1 MNLSVFKLNTGVNNV
16 KRFFAISLLV
26 LTSTLSYSEDIEL
39 YVNETVKVAA
49 SKIQVLIILD
59 DSGSMNTEE
68 TVKIR
73 YNSAENYPAIANT
86 TKFSSEHLYYNKG
99 DEIPKPDNSSEP
111 DKRRFLASLNGC
123 SSAKSSL
130 ANKGFYTAHIRRYK
144 NKTKEWKNLSSE
156 SGRNISVV
164 DCEDDVLNSNTGN
177 ATDFESGFPVNYL
190 GSKNNPVYFT
200 DDIDSSDVDWSG
212 KVVTL
217 YTENYLRWY
226 YGDNTQEEQRTRMEM
241 AKESINDVITS
252 APSID
257 FGLQVFNYNFGDRS
271 SSGNGGRIVA
281 GIREM
286 TETNETTILNLVNNQ
301 VSAQG
306 STPLCETLYEASR
319 YFSGDSV
326 KYGKDDIDVD
336 SQGYKKNNPPRD
348 TSIESSGKYVSPFSG
363 CSDKVYVILI
373 TDGEPQ
379 YDHHADSSIESLS
392 TVEDGETINFS
403 GSKYSYENSAGYQQN
418 NYLAGLAEWM
428 SSRDLNTELTG
439 KQTADI
445 YTIGF
450 SEGSANAE
458 PLLKE
463 TAALGGGKYFYATD
477 SAQLTAAL
485 VGALE
490 DLEPSNDSLTSAS
503 VAANNFDRTETLNS
517 VYYAMFQPE
526 NGPRWQGNLKK
537 YKVVSSNQ
545 IGKHGNSAL
554 DLNSGQFSEDVTS
567 FWSADNAKDG
577 AAVTK
582 GGVAEMLRNKTN
594 RIIYSDIGSSDA
606 LALLT
611 QTSAETSFGGS
622 AELATALDVN
632 ENEVGTYLRWAKG
645 ENVDNIELPDG
656 SIPIMRPDVFGDP
669 LHSKPLVVNY
679 GDSIRIL
686 IGTNAGALHMFEDKG
701 DSVDESWAFMPK
713 EFFKNIKPL
722 RENYSTAEKVYGVD
736 GNITSYVEDNNGDGV
751 INGTDKVWVFFG
763 LRRGGTSYYAL
774 DISTPSSPSKLWH
787 IDASTTGFG
796 RLGQSWSQPKLG
808 YSKLNISG
816 SGNSAVAAPVLFF
829 GGGYDVV
836 NDSNT
841 TVITYAKGNAVYM
854 IDAKTGVLKWSMAPA
869 GGDTVFPGIDSIPS
883 SIAILDSDGD
893 GLTDRLYTGDTGG
906 NVWRVDMP
914 SANPADS
921 EDPWS
926 VFKLAEL
933 GGVTNTTDD
942 LRFFNEPS
950 IVRTFISETIETKVT
965 DLDGETAIFHHQ
977 EKPYDAVLIGSGD
990 RSNPLG
996 TDTNDRFFMIKDQHI
1011 KTKSFYNIV
1020 EPKKPVAQLKSDL
1033 YNYTDNPFDQ
1043 TLTLAKR
1050 NELARD
1056 VSKKSGWFIN
1066 LNLEDTGEKSTAE
1079 AIVINGVV
1087 YFTTFI
1093 PPNLDPNL
1101 VYCEQPNGTGL
1112 LYAVDLALGT
1122 AVYNWKINDD
1132 VPPDDVPPDDAVRSI
1147 KISEQFLGAPTLIV
1161 VPDANGDTIGNIIV
1175 GREVVITPF
1184 KLQTMRTYLYIKEGA

>member
-1 MNLSVFKLNTGVNNV
+1 V

-26 LTSTLSYSEDIEL
+26 LTSTLSYGEDIEL
-39 YVNETVKVAA
+39 YVNETVRVVA
-49 SKIQVLIILD
+49 SKTQVLIILD

-73 YNSAENYPAIANT
+73 YNSAANYPAIPNT

-99 DEIPKPDNSSEP
+99 DEIPKPDTSSEN
-111 DKRRFLASLNGC
+111 RRFLASLNGC
-123 SSAKSSL
+123 NSAKSSL
-130 ANKGFYTAHIRRYK
+130 SNKGFYTAHIRQYQFT
-144 NKTKEWKNLSSE
+144 NNTGQWEELSDNNGS
-156 SGRNISVV
+156 NINVV
-164 DCEDDVLNSNTGN
+164 DCEDDVLNSNTSN
-177 ATDFESGFPVNYL
+177 ADGFDPGFPADYL
-190 GSKNNPVYFT
+190 GDKDNPEYFS
-200 DDIDSSDVDWSG
+200 DDIDRSNVVWSG
-212 KVVTL
+212 KLVTL

-226 YGDNTQEEQRTRMEM
+226 YGDNTQEEQRSRMEM

-252 APSID
+252 APTID
-257 FGLQVFNYNFGDRS
+257 FGLQVFNFNFNDNSNG
-271 SSGNGGRIVA
+271 GNGGRIVA
-281 GIREM
+281 GIKEM
-286 TETNETTILNLVNNQ
+286 TDENESKLLNLVNNE
-301 VSAQG
+301 VFARG
-306 STPLCETLYEASR
+306 NTPLCETLYEASR
-319 YFSGDSV
+319 YFSGENV
-326 KYGKDDIDVD
+326 EYGDDDINIYYR
-336 SQGYKKNNPPRD
+336 SGGIYYTKNKPPRD
-348 TSIESSGKYVSPFSG
+348 PSIESSGKYISPFSS
-363 CSDKVYVILI
+363 CSSKAYVILI
-373 TDGEPQ
+373 TDGVPTQDQ
-379 YDHHADSSIESLS
+379 YANTKVEALS
-392 TVEDGETINFS
+392 AVEDGTRVNFT
-403 GSKYSYENSAGYQQN
+403 GSKFEG

-428 SSRDLNTELTG
+428 SNRDLNTELTG

-450 SEGSANAE
+450 SAGADDAA
-458 PLLKE
+458 PLLKQ
-463 TAALGGGKYFYATD
+463 TADLGSGKYFRATD

-537 YKVVSSNQ
+537 YKVVSNNQ
-545 IGKHGNSAL
+545 VGKHGNPAL
-554 DLNSGQFSEDVTS
+554 DLNSGQFSKDVTS

-594 RIIYSDIGSSDA
+594 RIIYSDIGSGEA

-622 AELATALDVN
+622 PELATALDVN
-632 ENEVGTYLRWAKG
+632 ENEIGTYLRWAKG
-645 ENVDNIELPDG
+645 ENVDNIKLADD

-736 GNITSYVEDNNGDGV
+736 GNITSYVEDNNGDGI
-751 INGTDKVWVFFG
+751 INGTDKVWIFFG

-808 YSKLNISG
+808 YSKLNILG

-841 TVITYAKGNAVYM
+841 PITTDTDSKGNAVYM
-854 IDAKTGVLKWSMAPA
+854 IDAKTGLLKWSMASA
-869 GGDTVFPGIDSIPS
+869 SGDTVFPGTDSIPS

-893 GLTDRLYTGDTGG
+893 GLIDRLYTGDTGG

-914 SANPADS
+914 SADPADS
-921 EDPWS
+921 DDPWS

-933 GGVTNTTDD
+933 GGVTNSTDD

-965 DLDGETAIFHHQ
+965 DQDGQTTAIFHHQ

-996 TDTNDRFFMIKDQHI
+996 IDTGDTFFMIKDQHI

-1020 EPKKPVAQLKSDL
+1020 EPKAPAALLKSNL
-1033 YNYTDNPFDQ
+1033 YNYTDNPFDR
-1043 TLTLAKR
+1043 TLTLESR

-1066 LNLEDTGEKSTAE
+1066 LEGSGEKSTAE

-1087 YFTTFI
+1087 FFTTFI
-1093 PPNLDPNL
+1093 PPNLDPNV
-1101 VYCEQPNGTGL
+1101 VYCDQPNGSGL

-1122 AVYNWKINDD
+1122 AVYNWNNNND
-1132 VPPDDVPPDDAVRSI
+1132 VPADDVPPDDAVRSI

-1175 GREVVITPF
+1175 GREIVMTPF
-1184 KLQTMRTYLYIKEGA
+1184 KLQTMRTYLYIKEGP

>member
-1 MNLSVFKLNTGVNNV
+1 MNSSVFKLNTGVNNV
-16 KRFFAISLLV
+16 KKFFAISLLV

-49 SKIQVLIILD
+49 SKTQVLIILD

-73 YNSAENYPAIANT
+73 YNSAENYPAIPNT

-156 SGRNISVV
+156 SGGNISVL

-177 ATDFESGFPVNYL
+177 AAGFESGFPVNYL
-190 GSKNNPVYFT
+190 GSKNNPEYFT
-200 DDIDSSDVDWSG
+200 NDIDSSDVVWSG
-212 KVVTL
+212 NLVTL
-217 YTENYLRWY
+217 YTENYLRWH

-257 FGLQVFNYNFGDRS
+257 FGLQVFNFNFNDNSNG
-271 SSGNGGRIVA
+271 GNGGRIVA
-281 GIREM
+281 GIKEM
-286 TETNETTILNLVNNQ
+286 TDENESKLLNLVNNE
-301 VSAQG
+301 VLARG
-306 STPLCETLYEASR
+306 NTPLCETLYEASR
-319 YFSGDSV
+319 YFSGENV
-326 KYGKDDIDVD
+326 EYGDDDINVYYE
-336 SQGYKKNNPPRD
+336 SGEIYYTKNKPPRD
-348 TSIESSGKYVSPFSG
+348 PSIESSGKYITPFSS
-363 CSDKVYVILI
+363 CSSKAYVILI
-373 TDGEPQ
+373 TDGAPTQDQ
-379 YDHHADSSIESLS
+379 YADTKVEALS
-392 TVEDGETINFS
+392 TVEDGTTFNFT
-403 GSKYSYENSAGYQQN
+403 GNKFDG

-428 SSRDLNTELTG
+428 SNRDLNTELIG

-450 SEGSANAE
+450 SAGADDAAA
-458 PLLKE
+458 LLKQ
-463 TAALGGGKYFYATD
+463 TADLGGGKYFRATD

-537 YKVVSSNQ
+537 YKVVSGNQ
-545 IGKHGNSAL
+545 VGKHDNPAL
-554 DLNSGQFSEDVTS
+554 DLNSGQFSKDVTS

-632 ENEVGTYLRWAKG
+632 ENEVDTYLRWAKG
-645 ENVDNIELPDG
+645 ENVDNIELDDG

-701 DSVDESWAFMPK
+701 DSVDENWAFMPK

-736 GNITSYVEDNNGDGV
+736 GNITSYVEDNNGDGI

-869 GGDTVFPGIDSIPS
+869 GGDTVFPGTDSIPS

-893 GLTDRLYTGDTGG
+893 GLTDRLYTGDMGG
-906 NVWRVDMP
+906 NIWRVDMP
-914 SANPADS
+914 SADPADS
-921 EDPWS
+921 DDPWS

-933 GGVTNTTDD
+933 GGETNSTDD

-965 DLDGETAIFHHQ
+965 DQDGQTSAIFHHQ

-1011 KTKSFYNIV
+1011 KTQSFYNIV
-1020 EPKKPVAQLKSDL
+1020 EPKKPAALLKIDL

-1079 AIVINGVV
+1079 AIVINGIVF
-1087 YFTTFI
+1087 FTTFI

-1132 VPPDDVPPDDAVRSI
+1132 VPPDDGPPDDAVRSI

>member
-1 MNLSVFKLNTGVNNV
+1 M

-49 SKIQVLIILD
+49 SKTQVLIILD

-73 YNSAENYPAIANT
+73 YNPAEDYPAIPERE
-86 TKFSSEHLYYNKG
+86 KFSSEHLYYNKG
-99 DEIPKPDNSSEP
+99 DEIPKPDTSSE
-111 DKRRFLASLNGC
+111 KRRFLASLNGC

-130 ANKGFYTAHIRRYK
+130 ANNGFYTTHIRQYQFTD
-144 NKTKEWKNLSSE
+144 NTGQWENLSDNNGS
-156 SGRNISVV
+156 NISVL
-164 DCEDDVLNSNTGN
+164 DCEDDVLNSNTNN
-177 ATDFESGFPVNYL
+177 ADGFEPGFPANSL
-190 GSKNNPVYFT
+190 GDKNNPEYFT
-200 DDIDSSDVDWSG
+200 DDIDSSDVVWSG
-212 KVVTL
+212 KLVTL

-226 YGDNTQEEQRTRMEM
+226 YGNNTQEEQRSRMEM

-257 FGLQVFNYNFGDRS
+257 FGLQVFNFNYGDNS
-271 SSGNGGRIVA
+271 NSGNGGRIVA
-281 GIREM
+281 GIKELTDNNR
-286 TETNETTILNLVNNQ
+286 NKLLNMVNNEI
-301 VSAQG
+301 VANG

-319 YFSGDSV
+319 YFSGAEV
-326 KYGKDDIDVD
+326 YYGDDDINVD
-336 SQGYKKNNPPRD
+336 SYNYTKNTPPRD
-348 TSIESSGKYVSPFSG
+348 LSIESSSQYISPFSS
-363 CSDKVYVILI
+363 CSDKIYVILI
-373 TDGEPQ
+373 TDGQPQ
-379 YDHHADSSIESLS
+379 FDHHADSRVEALS
-392 TVEDGETINFS
+392 AVEDGTTFNFT
-403 GSKYSYENSAGYQQN
+403 GSKFEG

-428 SSRDLNTELTG
+428 SNRDLNTELTG

-450 SEGSANAE
+450 SAGADDAA

-463 TAALGGGKYFYATD
+463 TADLGGGKYFRATD

-545 IGKHGNSAL
+545 VGKHGNSAL
-554 DLNSGQFSEDVTS
+554 DLNSGQFSKDVTS

-577 AAVTK
+577 AVVTK

-594 RIIYSDIGSSDA
+594 RSVYSDIGSGDA

-611 QTSAETSFGGS
+611 QTQAETSFGGS

-632 ENEVGTYLRWAKG
+632 EDEVGTYLRWARG
-645 ENVDNIELPDG
+645 ENVDNIKLADD
-656 SIPIMRPDVFGDP
+656 SIPTMRPDIFGDP

-679 GDSIRIL
+679 GDSIRII

-722 RENYSTAEKVYGVD
+722 RENYSTAGKVYGVD
-736 GNITSYVEDNNGDGV
+736 GNITSYVKDENGDGV
-751 INGTDKVWVFFG
+751 INGTDKVWIFFG

-774 DISTPSSPSKLWH
+774 DISDPNSPSKLWH

-808 YSKLNISG
+808 YSKLNILG

-836 NDSNT
+836 NDSKT
-841 TVITYAKGNAVYM
+841 PTDADVQGNAVYM
-854 IDAKTGVLKWSMAPA
+854 TDAKTGELKWSMAPA
-869 GGDTVFPGIDSIPS
+869 GSGGDTVFAGKDSIPS

-893 GLTDRLYTGDTGG
+893 GLIDRLYTGDTGG

-914 SANPADS
+914 SADPADS
-921 EDPWS
+921 DDPWT

-933 GGVTNTTDD
+933 GGITNSTD

-950 IVRTFISETIETKVT
+950 IVRTFISETIQTIEKDEDDNDVT
-965 DLDGETAIFHHQ
+965 ITSHQ

-996 TDTNDRFFMIKDQHI
+996 TDTDDTFFMIKDQEI
-1011 KTKSFYNIV
+1011 KTKSFYSAI
-1020 EPKKPVAQLKSDL
+1020 EPKAPTALLRANL
-1033 YNYTDNPFDQ
+1033 YDYTNNPFAQ
-1043 TLTLAKR
+1043 TLTTIER

-1066 LNLEDTGEKSTAE
+1066 LKGSGEKSTAE

-1087 YFTTFI
+1087 FFTTFI
-1093 PPNLDPNL
+1093 PPNLDPNV

-1122 AVYNWKINDD
+1122 AVYNWQKNDD
-1132 VPPDDVPPDDAVRSI
+1132 VPTDDVPPDDAVRSV
-1147 KISEQFLGAPTLIV
+1147 KVSEQFLGAPTLIV

-1184 KLQTMRTYLYIKEGA
+1184 KLQTMRTYLYIKEGP